1 MSQATASEHDLWVER
16 LNGLDGWGIWAVC
29 RGGEAVRR
37 NQQFPQWQA
46 AAERCMRERAEV
58 AAATISPDLT
68 FLSGRTADLIGLS
81 DADHQ
86 STCSAARRDEWL
98 ARAKL
103 KGLVHHHVDQADGR
117 TSGRVLSAP
126 SAEPFLTSSAPP
138 FTSAISVG
146 IDAAWLIG
154 TESGAQVAAFE
165 LIRELGTRPEI
176 SRIVLVSDSGVVP
189 EQLAGPKVS
198 GLTWATA
205 LAAGRPTVDILH
217 RPYQPG
223 ADVDFRRYLQVGTCV
238 AITVLDQIAYDNPA
252 YHESVWWQRRYQQA
266 FDEQVCLAD
275 CVFAIS
281 RHVGTR
287 LEQQYKGRLAGP
299 VRSILLGTDHLQTQP
314 QVATATVGPAVA
326 ALEGQHYLLVLGND
340 FEHKNR
346 DFAVKVFAEMCD
358 RGYDGQLVLAG
369 FHLDGGSS
377 YGYELSGAGGY
388 AARVIRLGSV
398 PNADK
403 VWLLQNAQAVLYPTS
418 AEGFGLVP
426 FEAASLGTPTAFVRF
441 GPFLETLPDV
451 DACDGWQVRPF
462 ADYVFRLLDHPEHQ
476 LDQIRAASRPLAWP
490 AHVDQ
495 VLAGYRF
502 MLGPH
507 APWRTRRRAL
517 PGWHVRWQRTADMFS
532 YRVANKLRRLAGRT
546 P

>member
-1 MSQATASEHDLWVER
+1 MSQATASEHDWWVER
-16 LNGLDGWGIWAVC
+16 LDGLAGWGIWAVC
-29 RGGEAVRR
+29 RGRAVRQ
-37 NQQFPQWQA
+37 NPQFPQWQA
-46 AAERCMRERAEV
+46 AAESCMREHAEV

-68 FLSGRTADLIGLS
+68 FLSGRTADLIGIS
-81 DADHQ
+81 AADDQ
-86 STCSAARRDEWL
+86 STCTTARRNEWL
-98 ARAKL
+98 GRATL
-103 KGLVHHHVDQADGR
+103 KGLVHHALDQSDGR
-117 TSGRVLSAP
+117 TAGDRPGGPGMPLD
-126 SAEPFLTSSAPP
+126 APP
-138 FTSAISVG
+138 LAEAVSVG

-154 TESGAQVAAFE
+154 TESGAQVAAVE
-165 LIRELGTRPEI
+165 LIRELATRPEI
-176 SRIVLVSDSGVVP
+176 SRIVLLSDSGVVP
-189 EQLAGPKVS
+189 ERLAGPKVS
-198 GLTWATA
+198 GLGWTAA
-205 LAAGRPTVDILH
+205 LANGSPAVDILH

-252 YHESVWWQRRYQQA
+252 YHESAWWQRRYQQA

-281 RHVGTR
+281 DHVGTR
-287 LEQQYKGRLAGP
+287 LERQYKGRLAGP
-299 VRSILLGTDHLQTQP
+299 VRSVRLGTDHLRSQP
-314 QVATATVGPAVA
+314 PVAAATVGTTVA
-326 ALEGQHYLLVLGND
+326 ALDGRRYLLVLGND

-346 DFAVKVFAEMCD
+346 DFAVKVFADMCD

-377 YGYELSGAGGY
+377 YGHELSGAGHH
-388 AARVIRLGSV
+388 AERVVRLGSV

-441 GPFLETLPDV
+441 GPLLETLPNV

-462 ADYVFRLLDHPEHQ
+462 AEHVFRLLEHPERQ
-476 LDQIRAASRPLAWP
+476 LDQIRAASERLTWR

-502 MLGPH
+502 MLAPH

-517 PGWHVRWQRTADMFS
+517 PGWYVRWQRNADMFS

>member
-1 MSQATASEHDLWVER
+1 MSQATAPEHDLCVER
-16 LNGLDGWGIWAVC
+16 LDGLDGWGMWAVS
-29 RGGEAVRR
+29 RGARSAR
-37 NQQFPQWQA
+37 QAPQFPQWQA
-46 AAERCMRERAEV
+46 AAERCMRDRAEV
-58 AAATISPDLT
+58 AAATISPELT
-68 FLSGRTADLIGLS
+68 FFSGRTADLIGVS
-81 DADHQ
+81 VADGQ
-86 STCSAARRDEWL
+86 SKCPSAQLDQWL
-98 ARAKL
+98 NRAAL
-103 KGLVHHHVDQADGR
+103 KGLVHQSLDQTGSR
-117 TSGRVLSAP
+117 TSKDRLSG
-126 SAEPFLTSSAPP
+126 AETVVDAPP
-138 FTSAISVG
+138 FASAVSVG
-146 IDAAWLIG
+146 IEAEWLIG
-154 TESGAQVAAFE
+154 TESGAQVAAVE
-165 LIRELGTRPEI
+165 LVRELATRPEI
-176 SRIVLVSDSGVVP
+176 ARIVLLSNSGVVP
-189 EQLAGPKVS
+189 GRLAGPKVS
-198 GLTWATA
+198 GLSWTAA
-205 LAAGRPTVDILH
+205 LASGRPAVDILH

-252 YHESVWWQRRYQQA
+252 YHESAWWQRRYQQA

-281 RHVGTR
+281 GYVGTR
-287 LEQQYKGRLAGP
+287 LERQYEGRLAGP
-299 VRSILLGTDHLQTQP
+299 VRSIPLGTDHLQAQP
-314 QVATATVGPAVA
+314 AVDVATVGAAVA
-326 ALEGQHYLLVLGND
+326 ALQGQRYLLVLGND

-358 RGYDGQLVLAG
+358 RGYDGQLVMAG
-369 FHLDGGSS
+369 FHLDGGST
-377 YGYELSGAGGY
+377 YGHELSGAGRHT
-388 AARVIRLGSV
+388 ARVVRLGSV

-441 GPFLETLPDV
+441 GPLLETLPNV

-462 ADYVFRLLDHPEHQ
+462 ADHVFRLLEHPDRQ
-476 LDQIRAASRPLAWP
+476 LDQIRAAGKQLTWRT
-490 AHVDQ
+490 HVDQ

-507 APWRTRRRAL
+507 APWRTRGRAL
-517 PGWHVRWQRTADMFS
+517 PGWPVRWQRTAGMLS